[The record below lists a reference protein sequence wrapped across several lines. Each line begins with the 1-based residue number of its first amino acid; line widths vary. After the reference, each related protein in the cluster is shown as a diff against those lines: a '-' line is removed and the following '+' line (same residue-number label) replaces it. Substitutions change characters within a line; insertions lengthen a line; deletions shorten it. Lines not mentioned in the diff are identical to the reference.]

1 MTSTRNP
8 DPADPPKLTE
18 PAKTA
23 TPRRTVSLARREA
36 RSGLALI
43 TPTLVI
49 VLAIV
54 IVPLIWSVLIAFQR
68 VRLLTVGRTGLFEN
82 LTLDNFARVFGS
94 DALWET
100 LGTTIVYTAGSTLLA
115 IVLGVIVALA
125 LRRPFPGRGFVR
137 AAMLI
142 PYVAPVVAVT
152 FVWKILL
159 SPEFGLVNGWGRDL
173 FGWDDPVAFLSQA
186 RGELSLFG
194 LEIPVPTALLT
205 VIAFEGWRYF
215 PFVFLFVLARLHAMP
230 NELEEAATI
239 DGATISQRFRHIIL
253 PQLMPI
259 LAVLVV
265 LRTIW
270 TFNEF
275 DDIFL
280 LTGGAAGTEVVSI
293 RVYEL
298 LTVQRNV
305 GAAAAQ
311 SVFLAAVLIALLSA
325 YLWLLRRRGG
335 GSL

>member
-1 MTSTRNP
+1 MTRT
-8 DPADPPKLTE
+8 DE
-18 PAKTA
+18 GGTA
-23 TPRRTVSLARREA
+23 PPRRRMTLARRDA
-36 RSGLALI
+36 RTGIGLI

-49 VLAIV
+49 VVAVVL
-54 IVPLIWSVLIAFQR
+54 VPLVWSLIIAFQR
-68 VRLLTVGRTGLFEN
+68 MRLINIGRTGLFEN
-82 LTLDNFARVFGS
+82 LTTANFARVFGS
-94 DALWET
+94 DDLWDS
-100 LGTTIVYTAGSTLLA
+100 LVTTVAYTAGSTFLA
-115 IVLGVIVALA
+115 IVLGLSVALA
-125 LRRPFPGRGFVR
+125 LRKPFPGRGFVR

-152 FVWKILL
+152 FVWKVLL
-159 SPEFGLVNGWGRDL
+159 DPEFGIVNSWGRDL

-186 RGELSLFG
+186 RGEISLFG
-194 LEIPVPTALLT
+194 LDVPVPTALLT
-205 VIAFEGWRYF
+205 VMVFEGWRYF
-215 PFVFLFVLARLHAMP
+215 PFVFLFVLARLQAIP
-230 NELEEAATI
+230 GELEEAAVI
-239 DGATISQRFRHIIL
+239 DGATVSQQFRHIIL

-259 LAVLVV
+259 IAVLVV

-311 SVFLAAVLIALLSA
+311 SVFLAGVLVVLLGI
-325 YLWLLRRRGG
+325 YLWMLRRREGG
-335 GSL
+335 KA

>member
-1 MTSTRNP
+1 MTRTEETG
-8 DPADPPKLTE
+8 PAR
-18 PAKTA
+18 PAR
-23 TPRRTVSLARREA
+23 RRTLAQRDA
-36 RSGLALI
+36 RSGLLLI

-49 VLAIV
+49 VVAIV
-54 IVPLIWSVLIAFQR
+54 LVPLVWSLLIAFQR
-68 VRLLTVGRTGLFEN
+68 MRLINVGRTGLFEN
-82 LTLDNFARVFGS
+82 LTGANFARVFGS
-94 DALWET
+94 DDLWDS
-100 LGTTIVYTAGSTLLA
+100 LLTTVGYTAGSTLLA
-115 IVLGVIVALA
+115 VVFGVSVALA
-125 LRRPFPGRGFVR
+125 LRRPFRGRGFVR

-142 PYVAPVVAVT
+142 PYVAPIVAVT
-152 FVWKILL
+152 FVWKVLL
-159 SPEFGLVNGWGRDL
+159 DPQFGIVNSWGKKL

-194 LEIPVPTALLT
+194 LDVPVPTALLT
-205 VIAFEGWRYF
+205 VIVFEGWRYF
-215 PFVFLFVLARLHAMP
+215 PFVFLFVLARLHAIP
-230 NELEEAATI
+230 RDIEEAAMI
-239 DGATISQRFRHIIL
+239 DGATVSQRFRHIVL

-259 LAVLVV
+259 IAVLVV

-311 SVFLAAVLIALLSA
+311 SMFLAGVLVVLLAL
-325 YLWLLRRRGG
+325 YVWLLRRRGEG
-335 GSL
+335 KA

>member
-1 MTSTRNP
+1 MTRTKEP
-8 DPADPPKLTE
+8 EVAPPRQPE
-18 PAKTA
+18 
-23 TPRRTVSLARREA
+23 SLERREA
-36 RSGLALI
+36 RTGLLLI

-54 IVPLIWSVLIAFQR
+54 IVPLAWSLLIAFQR
-68 VRLLTVGRTGLFEN
+68 VRLLSVGRTGLFED
-82 LTLDNFARVFGS
+82 LTVDNFARVFGS
-94 DALWET
+94 DELWET
-100 LGTTIVYTAGSTLLA
+100 LGTTVVYTAGSTLLA
-115 IVLGVIVALA
+115 IVLGVMVALA

-137 AAMLI
+137 AVMLI
-142 PYVAPVVAVT
+142 PYIAPVVAVT

-159 SPEFGLVNGWGRDL
+159 SPEFGLLNEWGRNI

-186 RGELSLFG
+186 QGEISLFG

-215 PFVFLFVLARLHAMP
+215 PFVFLFVLARMQAIP
-230 NELEEAATI
+230 GELEEAATI
-239 DGATISQRFRHIIL
+239 DGATVSQRFRHIIL

-259 LAVLVV
+259 IAVLVV

-311 SVFLAAVLIALLSA
+311 SVFLAAVLLVLLGV
-325 YLWLLRRRGG
+325 YLWVLRRRAGG
-335 GSL
+335 RA

>member
-1 MTSTRNP
+1 MTRTQ
-8 DPADPPKLTE
+8 E
-18 PAKTA
+18 PEVVP
-23 TPRRTVSLARREA
+23 PRRNLSMAQRDART
-36 RSGLALI
+36 GLALI

-54 IVPLIWSVLIAFQR
+54 IVPLVWSLLIAFQR
-68 VRLLTVGRTGLFEN
+68 MRLVTVGRTGLFEN
-82 LTLDNFARVFGS
+82 LTLANFERVFGS
-94 DALWET
+94 DALWDS
-100 LGTTIVYTAGSTLLA
+100 LVTTIVYTAGSTLLA
-115 IVLGVIVALA
+115 IVLGVTVALA

-137 AAMLI
+137 AVMLI

-173 FGWDDPVAFLSQA
+173 FGWDDPIAFLSQA

-194 LEIPVPTALLT
+194 LDIPVPTALLT

-215 PFVFLFVLARLHAMP
+215 PFVFLFVLARLQAMP
-230 NELEEAATI
+230 GELEEAATI
-239 DGATISQRFRHIIL
+239 DGATVSQRFRHIIL

-259 LAVLVV
+259 IAVLVV

-298 LTVQRNV
+298 LMVQRNV

-311 SVFLAAVLIALLSA
+311 SVFLAVVLVVLLGI
-325 YLWLLRRRGG
+325 YLWILRRREGG
-335 GSL
+335 GGL